1 MSINEEEQQYLDLLH
16 KIINDGTLEN
26 TRNGPCKTIFGH
38 QQRFSLKGGKIPIIT
53 TRKMSIKVAFH
64 ELMFFIR
71 GQTNIRYLHE
81 NNVHIWDGNSTREF
95 LDSRGLNHY
104 PVGEL
109 GPIYGAQ
116 WRNFNGFDQLAQI
129 IEQLKDPKTRNS
141 RRIVMSAWNP
151 PQLDDMALPPC
162 HIMCQFHVRDGK
174 YLSCILFQR
183 SMDCVLGCP
192 TNIICYSLLTH
203 ILAKHCDL
211 LADEFIHSIGNA
223 HIYEEHLENVK
234 IQLKREPLK
243 FPSIIINR
251 KRDNIEDYE
260 LNDIEFT
267 LPYNCFEGIKFRMI
281 A

>member
-1 MSINEEEQQYLDLLH
+1 
-16 KIINDGTLEN
+16 
-26 TRNGPCKTIFGH
+26 
-38 QQRFSLKGGKIPIIT
+38 
-53 TRKMSIKVAFH
+53 
-64 ELMFFIR
+64 
-71 GQTNIRYLHE
+71 
-81 NNVHIWDGNSTREF
+81 
-95 LDSRGLNHY
+95 
-104 PVGEL
+104 
-109 GPIYGAQ
+109 
-116 WRNFNGFDQLAQI
+116 
-129 IEQLKDPKTRNS
+129 
-141 RRIVMSAWNP
+141 
-151 PQLDDMALPPC
+151 
-162 HIMCQFHVRDGK
+162 
-174 YLSCILFQR
+174 
-183 SMDCVLGCP
+183 MDCVLGCP